1 MATLAQRLQDLATA
15 IGTDVKTLRTFL
27 TGSASGDL
35 TGLNT
40 TAKNSIIAA
49 LNEVRAQAIAA
60 AASGGAQINDAA
72 AATTTAYSSQH
83 TEDRI
88 TAAIQAILG
97 ATTPAA
103 LDTLDEIANA
113 LGDDANFAATMTA
126 ALGLRVRVD
135 AAQSFT
141 APQKAQARTNIGADV
156 TTAETGDTNQDL
168 VAAYNTAKA

>member
-27 TGSASGDL
+27 TGSATGDL

-40 TAKNSIIAA
+40 TAKQSIIAA

-60 AASGGAQINDAA
+60 AASGGAQISDTAP
-72 AATTTAYSSQH
+72 ATGTTYSSQH
-83 TEDRI
+83 IEDRI
-88 TAAIQAILG
+88 TAAIAALQG
-97 ATTPAA
+97 AAVPAA
-103 LDTLDEIANA
+103 LDTLKELADAI
-113 LGDDANFAATMTA
+113 GDDSNFAATMTA

-135 AAQSFT
+135 AAQAFT
-141 APQKAQARTNIGADV
+141 AAQKLQARSNIGADV
-156 TTAETGDTNQDL
+156 TTTETGNLDQDL

>member
-1 MATLAQRLQDLATA
+1 MATLAQRLQDFATA

-35 TGLNT
+35 TGLAT
-40 TAKNSIIAA
+40 TAKTSLVAA
-49 LNEVRAQAIAA
+49 LNEVRQQAV
-60 AASGGAQINDAA
+60 DAA
-72 AATTTAYSSQH
+72 AAGGAEIDDVTASGATVYSSDK
-83 TEDRI
+83 TEARI
-88 TAAIQAILG
+88 TAAVQALLG
-97 ATTPAA
+97 AATPAA

-113 LGDDANFAATMTA
+113 IGDDENFAATITA

-141 APQKAQARTNIGADV
+141 APQKAQARSNIGADV
-156 TTAETGDTNQDL
+156 TTTETGNLDQDL

>member
-27 TGSASGDL
+27 TGSSSGDL

-60 AASGGAQINDAA
+60 ASTGGATINDAA
-72 AATTTAYSSQH
+72 AATGTVYSGQH
-83 TEDRI
+83 VEDRI
-88 TAAIQAILG
+88 TAAIQALTG
-97 ATTPAA
+97 ANVPAA
-103 LDTLDEIANA
+103 LDTLAELAAQLQSDESAS
-113 LGDDANFAATMTA
+113 A
-126 ALGLRVRVD
+126 ALTTAVGLRVRVD
-135 AAQSFT
+135 AAQAFT
-141 APQKAQARTNIGADV
+141 APQKLQARTNIGADV
-156 TTAETGDTNQDL
+156 TSTETGDLNQDL